1 MLSIKDMKSEKLE
14 KTLSEA
20 MQAELEQPA
29 VNEDELFVLA
39 EYDDRAAEKSGYS
52 NYSYWSSTLRVF
64 FKNKV
69 AVFLLVVLAVLLLFT
84 FLQPYLPGQ
93 YPANLVVNHPQTGK
107 QLSNMS
113 PSLTTVY
120 TGAPAGTQFVPH
132 EGYYATD
139 NVLLSLARRAKFSV
153 VEYGGEW
160 CKVVYTDPTSGV
172 QTSGYVMNNDYTK
185 LNLPEDPAA
194 VPYESYSNKGMNLY
208 SEPVELWYAVDNVLS
223 SINRGTK
230 FTVVEYGEDWC
241 KIEIK
246 GETGYVQNNFQTK
259 LKLPEDP
266 TAVPYQCSSNYK
278 INLYSAPIDYSNG
291 GNALYARVADFTL
304 NEDGTV
310 TAAKDVDLC
319 IIPTSHAFWFG
330 TNNIGQD
337 LWARVWSGTRTS
349 LFIGFAVAIVEALVG
364 ILVGVLW
371 GYVRQLDRILTEVYN
386 VIDNIPNTII
396 LILISYILKPSM
408 KTLIFAMCL
417 TGWLGMARFI
427 RNQIVIIRDR
437 DYNMA
442 SRCLG
447 TSTWRIIMKNLL
459 PYLVS
464 VITLRM
470 ALSIPGAIGSEVFI
484 TYIGL
489 GLPVDTPSLG
499 NLINEGRKL
508 ITSPTLM
515 YQLIFPTIV
524 LSIVTISFYI
534 IGNAFADAADPKN
547 HV

>member
-1 MLSIKDMKSEKLE
+1 MFSIKDQKSEKLE
-14 KTLSEA
+14 KALSEKL
-20 MQAELEQPA
+20 QQELDQPE

-39 EYDDRAAEKSGYS
+39 EYDEAAGEKSGYS
-52 NYSYWSSTLRVF
+52 NYSYWQSTLRVF

-69 AVFLLVVLAVLLLFT
+69 AVFLLFVLVALLLFT

-93 YPANLVVNHPQTGK
+93 YPANQINNHPQSGK
-107 QLSNMS
+107 QLSNLS
-113 PSLTTVY
+113 PSFTTVLM
-120 TGAPAGTQFVPH
+120 TAPEGAVFNATEVK
-132 EGYYATD
+132 GYD
-139 NVLLSLARRAKFSV
+139 
-153 VEYGGEW
+153 G
-160 CKVVYTDPTSGV
+160 
-172 QTSGYVMNNDYTK
+172 
-185 LNLPEDPAA
+185 
-194 VPYESYSNKGMNLY
+194 
-208 SEPVELWYAVDNVLS
+208 WYAVDNVLAS
-223 SINRGTK
+223 LKARTT
-230 FTVVEYGEDWC
+230 FTVVEYGEEWC
-241 KIEIK
+241 KVEYD
-246 GETGYVQNNFQTK
+246 GMTGYVKNNFQTK
-259 LKLPEDP
+259 LKLPDDP
-266 TAVPYQCSSNYK
+266 TAVPYESRSNFK
-278 INLYSAPIDYSNG
+278 IDMYSTPEEYTNNG
-291 GNALYARVADFTL
+291 VSLYAEAAAFTL
-304 NEDGTV
+304 NEDGNV
-310 TAAKDVDLC
+310 TAKEEVQLR
-319 IIPTSHAFWFG
+319 ILPSENSFWFG

-349 LFIGFAVAIVEALVG
+349 LFIGFVVAFVEALVG
-364 ILVGVLW
+364 IFVGVLW
-371 GYVRQLDRILTEVYN
+371 GYVRKLDRLLTEVYN

-396 LILISYILKPSM
+396 LILISYIMKPSL

-437 DYNMA
+437 DYNLA

-447 TSTWRIIMKNLL
+447 TSTWRIILKNLL

-508 ITSPTLM
+508 ITSASLR
-515 YQLIFPTIV
+515 YQLIFPAIV